1 MNTNNIDINN
11 NNKIIKKTKSSYN
24 INTNKDIYYNIDT
37 SSNAIN
43 KNYTIA
49 SQNNIIN
56 QNNSVLYHNQKYH
69 LNISNNNFDESFLY
83 KQNDSTTLNEEYSNH
98 ESELMSNNVNNN
110 LITSNYTISNFEKN
124 AITKNNNDDR
134 TIIQIN
140 NENTNDN
147 KMIEVANKIP
157 FIRFYVFIKKLKARC
172 VFSILY
178 QISYILNLLD
188 LEKRKNFIKSLPISL
203 PKPLERLFLIN
214 FPFQLIKC
222 ILPDYN
228 NYHIPSTQEII
239 APLFELIIN
248 LYSIPSNNTSALSSK
263 SISENNCNS
272 SNDTIYGNDKSSSS
286 SRYTISPLILPQ
298 SELPCKISPD
308 NAYIIQTPNSYMNN
322 KDSVQNNLETKQDV
336 DISDNNAHQ
345 NDIIEHVDRNNNIEY
360 IDEII
365 NSTSLESNSNNTYRL
380 SKKHKEHDLSSLSP
394 TKVNSFS
401 PEHQNEDIHI
411 TSSTPKNSNGQKDAP
426 YNFLANNMTLQQ
438 TNLTLFPLSPFIT
451 LKNSDFEDSE
461 SELPQKKNSPPD
473 TATNTPSNEMTSSTS
488 STDISKIQNIPS
500 GPATTI
506 STVAASIAALK
517 ESTISSL
524 KHKGSTLSK
533 IDKRRL
539 STIKNSN
546 MVKNIVKSFEEINNF
561 YQNALLE
568 AAEKT
573 NNTKSGKRNNNRVY
587 GSRDNNEENDS
598 DIDSD
603 VEDILEEEKQ
613 TEEPGE
619 EIVEE
624 VEEETLDEEEEKEKE
639 EVKDD
644 DEGEDDDGGEDDD
657 EEEEEEKEEKE
668 EEYGIV
674 ENENKYDENND
685 NIILTAQDKMEINKT
700 CDKMISESNFIHNS
714 NFVNIKE
721 NTYLMNDYIH
731 DSDLDNIKENN
742 HLMNNY
748 INDFNGSSND
758 GSSEIIKDF
767 SIENGYN
774 ESGDDSETGSDVS
787 NSIGNSAINIENLD
801 ITHLTIL
808 LIENF
813 IRLSD
818 TEKEEFLNSDY
829 FELIKNN
836 VMNIQNDS
844 EMEFSK
850 VFKDPKMLNEFESHI
865 EALQQ
870 CVKERDDII
879 NYYYQEIINERIQN
893 EKLLIFCENEQ
904 IEREETNKIIS
915 GLSKKIE
922 MEEDYIKKLEVRCDM
937 LIEKIKKY
945 QSCCKHY
952 EKSISLL
959 SGNKTN
965 SLKLLNTEN
974 LNNPPSFV
982 PTAAAMTSAASS
994 TVNPVTNDVGR
1005 PGIAQIINKLNYE
1018 KISKNEEIQYLK
1030 SLLKSYNGKHYYIN
1044 ENLIKKQIIE
1054 KTQPLASRTI
1064 PATVDGVPVIPV
1076 NINTDNTT
1084 TENDLFGKRTMT
1096 EKYFND
1102 ERQLSKMEDTI
1113 IVSDEEENGS
1123 TTSTSRRSLKEIEE
1137 EDDDIMAKNSKSI
1150 DLSIIDD
1157 LNIFNEKH
1165 YHEKM
1170 LNKKHQREYTKSFN
1184 KDTSEDDMFSEYA
1197 PTLVN

>member
-11 NNKIIKKTKSSYN
+11 KNKITKKSKSSYN

-37 SSNAIN
+37 SSNVIN
-43 KNYTIA
+43 KNLSIS

-56 QNNSVLYHNQKYH
+56 QNNSVLFHNQKY
-69 LNISNNNFDESFLY
+69 LNIPNNNYNESFLY
-83 KQNDSTTLNEEYSNH
+83 KQNDSTTLNEEYSTH
-98 ESELMSNNVNNN
+98 ESELMSNSINNN

-124 AITKNNNDDR
+124 IIKNNNDDR

-172 VFSILY
+172 VFNILY

-188 LEKRKNFIKSLPISL
+188 LEKRKNFIKSLPINL

-228 NYHIPSTQEII
+228 NYHIPTTQEII

-248 LYSIPSNNTSALSSK
+248 LYSIPTNNTNALSPK

-272 SNDTIYGNDKSSSS
+272 SKDTLYENDKSNSS

-322 KDSVQNNLETKQDV
+322 KDGVQNNLETKQN
-336 DISDNNAHQ
+336 IDNTDSNAHQ
-345 NDIIEHVDRNNNIEY
+345 AIVIEHVDRNNNIEY

-365 NSTSLESNSNNTYRL
+365 NSTSLESNSNNTYHL
-380 SKKHKEHDLSSLSP
+380 SKQHKERELSSLSP
-394 TKVNSFS
+394 SKVNSFS
-401 PEHQNEDIHI
+401 PEHHNKDIHI
-411 TSSTPKNSNGQKDAP
+411 TSSTPKNNNNGQKDAP

-461 SELPQKKNSPPD
+461 SELPQKKNSPPS
-473 TATNTPSNEMTSSTS
+473 TTTNTPSKEMTSSTNPS
-488 STDISKIQNIPS
+488 DISKTQNIPS
-500 GPATTI
+500 GPTTTI

-573 NNTKSGKRNNNRVY
+573 NNTKACKRNNNRVY
-587 GSRDNNEENDS
+587 GSRDNNEENNS

-613 TEEPGE
+613 TEEPE
-619 EIVEE
+619 EE
-624 VEEETLDEEEEKEKE
+624 VMEEGEAEKEMIKKKEKKEKE
-639 EVKDD
+639 NEEEGD
-644 DEGEDDDGGEDDD
+644 DEGEK
-657 EEEEEEKEEKE
+657 EEEEEE
-668 EEYGIV
+668 EEYDVV
-674 ENENKYDENND
+674 ENENENIYDENND

-721 NTYLMNDYIH
+721 NAYLMNDYIH
-731 DSDLDNIKENN
+731 DSDLDNIKENT
-742 HLMNNY
+742 HLMNSY
-748 INDFNGSSND
+748 INDFNGSGND

-774 ESGDDSETGSDVS
+774 ESSDDSESGSDIS

-850 VFKDPKMLNEFESHI
+850 IFKDPKMLNEFESHI

-904 IEREETNKIIS
+904 IEREETNKIIT

-959 SGNKTN
+959 SGNKAN

-974 LNNPPSFV
+974 LSNPPSFV
-982 PTAAAMTSAASS
+982 PTAAAMTSAASA
-994 TVNPVTNDVGR
+994 TVNPVTNDTGR

-1064 PATVDGVPVIPV
+1064 PATIDGVPVIPV
-1076 NINTDNTT
+1076 NTNTDNTT
-1084 TENDLFGKRTMT
+1084 SENDLFGKRMMT
-1096 EKYFND
+1096 DKYFND
-1102 ERQLSKMEDTI
+1102 ERQLAKMEDTI

-1123 TTSTSRRSLKEIEE
+1123 TISTSRRSLKEIEE

-1184 KDTSEDDMFSEYA
+1184 KDTSEDEMFSEYA